1 LAICD
6 LLNSTYNQQQTTN
19 NKQLMII
26 LFFGDVVGAIGR
38 SGLAKILPE
47 LRKKYSPDFVLANVE
62 NLAHHKGVTTKTL
75 RELANLGLDGFTG
88 GNHIWTKEDP
98 AIAAKNASA
107 ILVTPA
113 NDERTVASQ
122 RLQVLISKTG
132 GEKLAIANL
141 VGRVFMVEESKVSC
155 PFHEADILL
164 QTKIDA
170 PLIIDMH
177 AETTAEKAA
186 LGWYLDGRVAGVL
199 GTHTHIQTADERIL
213 PEGAAYITDL
223 GMVGAKDSVL
233 GITKELIIE
242 KFLTDGP
249 IIFESPEEGEVGVN
263 GVLLTIDPKTKK
275 ATALER
281 ICETVII

>member
-1 LAICD
+1 ML
-6 LLNSTYNQQQTTN
+6 
-19 NKQLMII
+19 I

-38 SGLAKILPE
+38 AGLAKILPE

-75 RELANLGLDGFTG
+75 RELVNLGIDGFTG
-88 GNHIWTKEDP
+88 GNHVWKKEDP
-98 AIAAKNASA
+98 AIAAKNTGA

-113 NDERTVASQ
+113 NDERTVATQ
-122 RLQVLISKTG
+122 RLQVLTSKT
-132 GEKLAIANL
+132 GEKLAIASL
-141 VGRVFMVEESKVSC
+141 VGRVFIVEEAKVTC
-155 PFHEADILL
+155 PFHEADALL

-170 PLIIDMH
+170 PLIIDIH
-177 AETTAEKAA
+177 AEVTSEKVA

-199 GTHTHIQTADERIL
+199 GTHTHIQTADERVL
-213 PEGAAYITDL
+213 PEGTAYITDL

-233 GITKELIIE
+233 GITKELIVE

-249 IIFESPEEGEVGVN
+249 IIFDSPETGEVIVN
-263 GVLLTIDPKTKK
+263 AVLLNIDSQTKK
-275 ATALER
+275 AIEIAR